1 MNESNYSYIQEQEND
16 TDQYL
21 TFMLGG
27 EEYGINILKV
37 QEIRGW
43 DTATSI
49 PNTPD
54 YVLGVVNL
62 RGIVVPIVD
71 LRLRFNL
78 DNADFTPTTVVVIVK
93 AVQLEKERTVGIVVD
108 AISDVYN
115 VSADDIRD
123 TPDLGSSVTTE
134 FITGL
139 TTVDEKMVIMLNV
152 DHLINSG
159 VLQLDIEENEES
171 VALN

>member
-1 MNESNYSYIQEQEND
+1 MKASDYSYIKEQEHD
-16 TDQYL
+16 SDQYL

-43 DTATSI
+43 DSATTI

-62 RGIVVPIVD
+62 RGIIVPIVD
-71 LRLRFNL
+71 LRVRFEL
-78 DNADFTPTTVVVIVK
+78 ENANFNPTTVVIIVK
-93 AVQLEKERTVGIVVD
+93 AEQSGKERTVGMVVD
-108 AISDVYN
+108 AISDVYYVN
-115 VSADDIRD
+115 ADDIGKA
-123 TPDLGSSVTTE
+123 PDMGSTVTKE

-139 TTVDEKMVIMLNV
+139 TTVDEKMVILLDV
-152 DHLINSG
+152 DSLINSG
-159 VLQLDIEENEES
+159 VLQLDAEES
-171 VALN
+171 ETPVEQT